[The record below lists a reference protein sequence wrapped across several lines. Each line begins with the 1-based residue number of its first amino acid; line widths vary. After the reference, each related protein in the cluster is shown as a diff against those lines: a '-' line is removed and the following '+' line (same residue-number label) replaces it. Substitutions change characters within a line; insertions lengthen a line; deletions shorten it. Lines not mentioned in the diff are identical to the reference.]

1 AAIAEL
7 RERDADAALLAINA
21 GPFERLAAHRWP
33 TIALIDGPALGGG
46 CELALACDF
55 RLASANAVFGQPEP
69 SLGIIAGAGA
79 NWRLPQL
86 AGLATARRMLYA
98 GARLDASEALAT
110 GLVDEIVPAAEHLHE
125 RGRAL
130 ADTIAKRSWRAL
142 ELTKLALR
150 SACPSTTTFD
160 LAAQAV
166 LFDGDDKRTRMTA
179 FLERRKRRRQYCAA
193 PRRAPVRTA
202 PARYGPGLT
211 PPPPGLWG
219 SCPPPAPTRA
229 RCAPPRA
236 TPPAQPC
243 APSPSLSA
251 PRSSRTSPSTCAA
264 TWRSSPNSAP
274 APAPPAATPPWTG
287 TAAPPPWP
295 PTRATPPV
303 HRPTPPRCPAA
314 RPNPSPLAAY
324 ASKAARHLPDAPL
337 LPDGAAEPLGRGGT
351 FAGRHV
357 LAPRLGVAVQIN
369 AFNFPV
375 WGMLEKFAP
384 AFLAGMPSVVKP
396 AAQTAYLT
404 ELVVRRIIESGILP
418 AGTLSLLCAGPAG
431 LLDALT
437 PQDTLSFTGSATT
450 ALALRTHPVVAG
462 RSVPFNAEA

>member
-1 AAIAEL
+1 MIRVSREGHLWWVGLDRPSKHNSLDQAMVDELDGVLSEARRRPCVLIVHSTTAGMFAAGADIAEL

-160 LAAQAV
+160 LAAQAL

-179 FLERRKRRRQYCAA
+179 FLERRKR
-193 PRRAPVRTA
+193 
-202 PARYGPGLT
+202 
-211 PPPPGLWG
+211 
-219 SCPPPAPTRA
+219 
-229 RCAPPRA
+229 
-236 TPPAQPC
+236 
-243 APSPSLSA
+243 
-251 PRSSRTSPSTCAA
+251 
-264 TWRSSPNSAP
+264 
-274 APAPPAATPPWTG
+274 
-287 TAAPPPWP
+287 
-295 PTRATPPV
+295 
-303 HRPTPPRCPAA
+303 
-314 RPNPSPLAAY
+314 
-324 ASKAARHLPDAPL
+324 
-337 LPDGAAEPLGRGGT
+337 
-351 FAGRHV
+351 
-357 LAPRLGVAVQIN
+357 
-369 AFNFPV
+369 
-375 WGMLEKFAP
+375 
-384 AFLAGMPSVVKP
+384 
-396 AAQTAYLT
+396 
-404 ELVVRRIIESGILP
+404 
-418 AGTLSLLCAGPAG
+418 
-431 LLDALT
+431 
-437 PQDTLSFTGSATT
+437 
-450 ALALRTHPVVAG
+450 
-462 RSVPFNAEA
+462 